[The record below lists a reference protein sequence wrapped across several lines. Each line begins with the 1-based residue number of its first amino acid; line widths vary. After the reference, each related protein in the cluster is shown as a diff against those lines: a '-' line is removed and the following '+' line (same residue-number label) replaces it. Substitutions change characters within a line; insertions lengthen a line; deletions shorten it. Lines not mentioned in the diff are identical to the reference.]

1 MSFVITD
8 NLNAN
13 FTPVASARTLNTD
26 FQPSAT
32 RPTLV
37 IYTVRISG
45 ALTANQTTG
54 NVQLRSDAAATP
66 TTVRCQARLDFKV
79 TGALTTMNETCDFVL
94 TYLVPAG
101 HFVRLAS
108 TTEAGVVVFTRI
120 AEVEIVL

>member
-1 MSFVITD
+1 MSFLIEND
-8 NLNAN
+8 LNAN

-37 IYTVRISG
+37 IYTVRIAG

-66 TTVRCQARLDFKV
+66 TTVRCQARMDFKV
-79 TGALTTMNETCDFVL
+79 TGALTTMTIANDYVL
-94 TYLVPAG
+94 SYLVPAG
-101 HFVRLAS
+101 HFVRLGS
-108 TTEAGVVVFTRI
+108 TTEAGVVTFTRI